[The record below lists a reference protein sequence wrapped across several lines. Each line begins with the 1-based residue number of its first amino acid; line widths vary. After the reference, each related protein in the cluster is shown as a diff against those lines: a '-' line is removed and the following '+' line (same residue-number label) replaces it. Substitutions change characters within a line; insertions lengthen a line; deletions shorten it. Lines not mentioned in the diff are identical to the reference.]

1 MNLSSHNNFIIQ
13 PDSNVNILIGSF
25 VEIIKYGTRQTE
37 ILPADNVLIKSLED
51 LKKILSQFR
60 LLKLVKIG
68 QNKCYLQET

>member
-51 LKKILSQFR
+51 LKKYYHNLD
-60 LLKLVKIG
+60 
-68 QNKCYLQET
+68 Y